1 MPADT
6 LSEYLSWRSCGMN
19 KKIVVFSPHPDD
31 ETVGCGG
38 IIAKRL
44 SEGYTV
50 LIVIMTDGR
59 HAFSR
64 VLGIDSNPSP
74 EELKEIRK
82 EEVKRATKIL
92 GVPEKDVVFLDFE
105 DGKLEE
111 NAEKAEKIVT
121 ETLKKNWPEEVYFP
135 YEKDSHEDHRVTNRI
150 VRNSIEKLGL
160 PVLKYQYSI
169 AQRFSRTGPILD
181 RFHNFFNHHIVR
193 VDISEFL
200 SLKES
205 AMKEFKSEIG
215 IISQK
220 QKRPVVAEFKKYL
233 KRSETFYVHE

>member
-1 MPADT
+1 
-6 LSEYLSWRSCGMN
+6 MN
-19 KKIVVFSPHPDD
+19 KIIIVFSPHPDD

-44 SEGYTV
+44 SEGYAV

-59 HAFSR
+59 HAFSK
-64 VLGIDSNPSP
+64 VLGIDSDPSP

-82 EEVKRATKIL
+82 EEAKRALKIL

-105 DGKLEE
+105 DGKLDE
-111 NAEKAEKIVT
+111 NPEKAEELVT
-121 ETLKKNWPEEVYFP
+121 QILKENPPEEVYFP
-135 YEKDSHEDHRVTNRI
+135 SEKDQHEDHCATNRI

-160 PVLKYQYSI
+160 SVLKYQYSI
-169 AQRFSRTGPILD
+169 SQRFSRMGPILD
-181 RFHNFFNHHIVR
+181 RFHNFFKHHMIR

-220 QKRPVVAEFKKYL
+220 QKRPVVAEFKRYL